1 MSKKS
6 RKYMYVKRFLENQD
20 EESDSQS
27 VDCSLHLSNH
37 TGVDTDIN
45 VLDNTSEYVPTSWAV
60 DTKKDVY
67 LWPKKLSETQIKKLR
82 DNCSEPSLNIEYE
95 EWDGI
100 CKATVFTLKH
110 AQNLAEKAEYIS
122 NLSVDETDVE
132 GLVMVLVTYQN
143 KA

>member
-1 MSKKS
+1 ML
-6 RKYMYVKRFLENQD
+6 KRFLENQD

-45 VLDNTSEYVPTSWAV
+45 VLHYDKLGYSFFLRDNTSEYVPTSWAV

-100 CKATVFTLKH
+100 CKATVFTLKTCSKFGREGGIH
-110 AQNLAEKAEYIS
+110 IQFIS
-122 NLSVDETDVE
+122 
-132 GLVMVLVTYQN
+132 G
-143 KA
+143 